1 MGSSCPV
8 VTKQDEHQKT
18 YHCFLA
24 PRLPNNEMLCFSTV
38 YHDAQ
43 RPIEAARFTVDGA
56 GDTSMVPTK
65 NVI

>member
-18 YHCFLA
+18 YHCLRA

-38 YHDAQ
+38 YHGAQ
-43 RPIEAARFTVDGA
+43 RPQRSGQIQ
-56 GDTSMVPTK
+56 S
-65 NVI
+65 